1 MWHKITTVS
10 HLKALYTVR
19 KRPKEVLG
27 NSATTQSILFILL
40 VETNTGLKF
49 SCTHLNHNQLPQKLS
64 EIHSES

>member
-10 HLKALYTVR
+10 HLKVLYTVR

-27 NSATTQSILFILL
+27 NSATTQSKYRL
-40 VETNTGLKF
+40 
-49 SCTHLNHNQLPQKLS
+49 SCTHLNHNQLPQKLT